1 MPVLR
6 QTALLGM
13 LLLINALPGQARA
26 QIMFTQ
32 EQVAGGRAIYREICQ
47 TCHGATLAD
56 GQFGTPLRGNFFRN
70 KWAGMSLG
78 ELMQF
83 MYEKMPPDNLES
95 LSGEEIARLLAY
107 IFSRNDMT
115 AGDTPLSD
123 DIQGQM
129 ETRLPW

>member
-26 QIMFTQ
+26 QIIFTQ

-56 GQFGTPLRGNFFRN
+56 G
-70 KWAGMSLG
+70 
-78 ELMQF
+78 
-83 MYEKMPPDNLES
+83 
-95 LSGEEIARLLAY
+95 
-107 IFSRNDMT
+107 
-115 AGDTPLSD
+115 
-123 DIQGQM
+123 
-129 ETRLPW
+129 

>member
-1 MPVLR
+1 
-6 QTALLGM
+6 
-13 LLLINALPGQARA
+13 
-26 QIMFTQ
+26 
-32 EQVAGGRAIYREICQ
+32 
-47 TCHGATLAD
+47 
-56 GQFGTPLRGNFFRN
+56 
-70 KWAGMSLG
+70 MSLG

>member
-26 QIMFTQ
+26 QIIFTQ